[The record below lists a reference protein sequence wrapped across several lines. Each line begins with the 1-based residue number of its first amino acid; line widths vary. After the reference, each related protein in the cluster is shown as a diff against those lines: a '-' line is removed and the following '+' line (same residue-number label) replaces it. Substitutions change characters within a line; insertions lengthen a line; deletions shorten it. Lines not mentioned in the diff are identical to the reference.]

1 MPRAGFSAG
10 VYPRD
15 HKLLIIKRLGRLR
28 RLDQPAQVLV
38 IQRLTTKTLFT
49 KLFSLQSLKIM
60 RYYVHESERDQDQ
73 KTNSFHESSPIQ
85 IKE

>member
-1 MPRAGFSAG
+1 
-10 VYPRD
+10 
-15 HKLLIIKRLGRLR
+15 
-28 RLDQPAQVLV
+28 
-38 IQRLTTKTLFT
+38 
-49 KLFSLQSLKIM
+49 M